1 VPGVRGRVVIDIE
14 ALARALYETSPGTNG
29 YPPLHKS
36 IPWCD
41 LTGRELY
48 VDRARE
54 IASKLA
60 KGWES

>member
-1 VPGVRGRVVIDIE
+1 VIDIE